1 MGSKANLLF
10 VPLIVLSS
18 LLGGSQARAQPTP
31 PADALITG
39 QSADDDFG
47 WRVAPAGDV
56 NGDGAPDLIVGAPSN
71 DAVAGFAGRAYLF
84 HGPITGNLNA
94 ANADAI
100 ISAEAFGDNLGFSVA
115 SAGDVNDDGFDD
127 VLIGARGNDTP
138 GIQAGR
144 VYLFLGPISGN
155 RPATSADAIISGGA
169 FEEVGR
175 AVAPAG
181 DLDGDGFDD
190 ILLGTDLGGPSD
202 EGQAFL
208 FYGPISGPLP
218 VTSAD
223 AIINGTF
230 ASESLGASVA
240 PAGDVNGDGIGDIVV
255 GAPHFPLGSN
265 GTGRA
270 YVFYGPISGVISAA
284 SANAILF
291 GEGLNDSFGTSVA
304 AGDVN
309 GDSVSDVVVGADQL
323 FTVGTGKAYVFYG
336 PLSGPIQAANADAI
350 LLGEGA
356 DALFGTSV
364 AAGDVN
370 GDGFDDAIAGAWD
383 QDGGGGRSGRAYVFH
398 GPLSGTIPAANAD
411 FIVTGS
417 AGDQV
422 GHWVSAG
429 DVDDDGVS
437 DLLVGAPQFTDG
449 APGYAAVFSQAKAA
463 AVAPFALAVDTAGNG
478 VLQPNETAIM
488 APAWRNTGTAPI
500 TLTGATSSFTGPAGA
515 VYTNPDN
522 TASYGT
528 LGVAGQGTCETTG
541 DCYGIRA
548 TAAMRPL
555 THWDGTILETVTP
568 TSTTRTWTLHV
579 GDSFTDVPPSNGF
592 YRFVETILHKGV
604 TGGCTATAY
613 CPTSSTTREQMA
625 VFVLVSRESFG
636 FVPPPCGATPMFPD
650 VPVSSPFCPW
660 VEELARRGV
669 VSGCGGGNYC
679 PSSSATREQMAV
691 FVLRTLDPALDPPPC
706 TTPVF
711 SDVPASSGFC
721 RWIEELFRR
730 GVVTGCGGGN
740 YCPTADVSREQMSVF
755 LVATFGLTLYG
766 L

>member
-1 MGSKANLLF
+1 MRFATSYRSVNEMNAAVSKAPAFLI
-10 VPLIVLSS
+10 PLIVLSP
-18 LLGGSQARAQPTP
+18 LLGGAQARAQTNP
-31 PADALITG
+31 PADAMIIG
-39 QSADDDFG
+39 ESADDDFG

-84 HGPITGNLNA
+84 YGPITGNLNA

-100 ISAEAFGDNLGFSVA
+100 VTAEAFGDNLGFSVA

-155 RPATSADAIISGGA
+155 RPATSADAIISGDA
-169 FEEVGR
+169 FDEVGR

-181 DLDGDGFDD
+181 DLNGDGFDD
-190 ILLGTDLGGPSD
+190 ILLGTDVGGGAD

-208 FYGPISGPLP
+208 FYGPISGQLP

-240 PAGDVNGDGIGDIVV
+240 PAGDVNGDGIDDIVV
-255 GAPHFPLGSN
+255 GAPRFPLGGN

-270 YVFYGPISGVISAA
+270 YVFYGPITGVISAA

-291 GEGLNDSFGTSVA
+291 GEGLNDSFGISVA

-323 FTVGTGKAYVFYG
+323 FTSTGTGKAYVFYG
-336 PLSGPIQAANADAI
+336 PLSGPIQAANANAI
-350 LLGEGA
+350 LLGEA
-356 DALFGTSV
+356 AKDLFGTSV

-370 GDGFDDAIAGAWD
+370 GDGFSDAIAGAWD
-383 QDGGGGRSGRAYVFH
+383 QGGGGGRSGRAYVFH

-411 FIVTGS
+411 FIVTGA

-422 GHWVSAG
+422 GLWVSAG

-437 DLLVGAPQFTDG
+437 DTLVGAPQFTDG
-449 APGYAAVFSQAKAA
+449 APGYVAVFSHAVTV

-478 VLQPNETAIM
+478 VIQPNETVIM
-488 APAWRNTGTAPI
+488 APTWRNTGTAAI
-500 TLTGATSSFTGPAGA
+500 TLDGATSAFTGPAGA
-515 VYTNPDN
+515 VYTNPDS

-528 LGVAGQGTCETTG
+528 IGVAAQAAARP
-541 DCYGIRA
+541 RA
-548 TAAMRPL
+548 TA
-555 THWDGTILETVTP
+555 
-568 TSTTRTWTLHV
+568 
-579 GDSFTDVPPSNGF
+579 
-592 YRFVETILHKGV
+592 
-604 TGGCTATAY
+604 TA
-613 CPTSSTTREQMA
+613 SS
-625 VFVLVSRESFG
+625 
-636 FVPPPCGATPMFPD
+636 PPPRR
-650 VPVSSPFCPW
+650 VRSPTGT
-660 VEELARRGV
+660 A
-669 VSGCGGGNYC
+669 
-679 PSSSATREQMAV
+679 PSSR
-691 FVLRTLDPALDPPPC
+691 P
-706 TTPVF
+706 
-711 SDVPASSGFC
+711 
-721 RWIEELFRR
+721 
-730 GVVTGCGGGN
+730 
-740 YCPTADVSREQMSVF
+740 
-755 LVATFGLTLYG
+755 
-766 L
+766 